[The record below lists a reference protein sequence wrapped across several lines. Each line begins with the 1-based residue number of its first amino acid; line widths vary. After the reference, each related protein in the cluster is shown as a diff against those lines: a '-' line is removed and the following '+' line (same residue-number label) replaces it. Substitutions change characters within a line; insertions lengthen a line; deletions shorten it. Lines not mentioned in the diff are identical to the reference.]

1 MATVLDSLTSL
12 AAPAV
17 GHIAQRLGESD
28 AAVSRGVQSSVA
40 SVLGGL
46 LTKSTDVT
54 ATHRVFDLIM
64 SRDNAASGADDV
76 SNLLAGMTP
85 SPTSGLGASLLT
97 TLFGNRVSSVG
108 ELVARSAGFKNPS
121 SGASILSLA
130 APLVLGFFGKRVREG
145 SLSIG
150 GLTSVLAGERDGI
163 LAAAPAGLTS
173 LVDMSGAG
181 SRPSYVEP
189 PRAVQERDRAAAYA
203 NPVSPPERS
212 NRWLW
217 PLLAIAALLLIWFT
231 TMRGR
236 GSTVD
241 ATVDSAVSTGSVA
254 IDSAASRAAG
264 AAPSAT
270 TAVSDATAKL
280 GAFGK
285 QALPGGVELNV
296 PERGIESQLIA
307 FITDTARPVN
317 DTTWFNFD
325 RLNFATGSATILP
338 ESEEQLNNIAAILQA
353 YPNVN
358 VKVGGYTDNTGD
370 RAANRTLSQQRADA
384 VRQALVA
391 KSIDAKRLVAEGYGP
406 DHPVG
411 DNATEDGRAMN
422 RRIALRVTKK

>member
-1 MATVLDSLTSL
+1 MATLLDSLTTI

-17 GHIAQRLGESD
+17 GRIAQRLGESD
-28 AAVSRGVQSSVA
+28 ASVSRGVQSSIA

-64 SRDNAASGADDV
+64 SRDNAVNGVDDMD
-76 SNLLAGMTP
+76 NLLGGMTP
-85 SPTSGLGASLLT
+85 SPTSGIGASLLT

-108 ELVARSAGFKNPS
+108 ELIARSAGFKNPS

-130 APLVLGFFGKRVREG
+130 APMVLGFFGKRVRDG

-150 GLTSVLAGERDGI
+150 SLTGLLAGERDAI

-189 PRAVQERDRAAAYA
+189 PRAAQERDRAAAYA
-203 NPVSPPERS
+203 NPVSPAARS

-217 PLLAIAALLLIWFT
+217 PLLALAALLLIWFT

-236 GSTVD
+236 GSTVG

-254 IDSAASRAAG
+254 IDSSAPRAAPAASSAAT
-264 AAPSAT
+264 AASDSA
-270 TAVSDATAKL
+270 AKL

-285 QALPGGVELNV
+285 KALPGGVELNI
-296 PERGIESQLIA
+296 PERGIESNLIA
-307 FITDTARPVN
+307 FITDSSRPV
-317 DTTWFNFD
+317 DKTTWFNFD
-325 RLNFATGSATILP
+325 RLNFATGSASILP
-338 ESEEQLNNIAAILQA
+338 ESGEQLNNIAAILKA

-370 RAANRTLSQQRADA
+370 PAANRTLSQQRADA
-384 VRQALVA
+384 VRQALTA
-391 KSIDAKRLVAEGYGP
+391 KGIDPKRMVAEGYGS

-411 DNATEDGRAMN
+411 DNATEEGRAMN

>member
-1 MATVLDSLTSL
+1 MATLLDSLTSL

-17 GHIAQRLGESD
+17 GRIAQRLGESD
-28 AAVSRGVQSSVA
+28 ASVSRGVQSSIA

-64 SRDNAASGADDV
+64 SRDSAVSGADDV
-76 SNLLAGMTP
+76 DKLLGAMTP
-85 SPTSGLGASLLT
+85 SPTSGIGASLLT
-97 TLFGNRVSSVG
+97 TLFGNRVSSIG
-108 ELVARSAGFKNPS
+108 ELIARSAGFKNPS
-121 SGASILSLA
+121 SGASMLSLA
-130 APLVLGFFGKRVREG
+130 APMVVGFFAKRVREG

-150 GLTSVLAGERDGI
+150 GLTSLLAADRESI

-173 LVDMSGAG
+173 LVDMSAAG

-189 PRAVQERDRAAAYA
+189 PRATQERDRAAAYS
-203 NPVSPPERS
+203 NPVSPAARS

-217 PLLAIAALLLIWFT
+217 PLLALAALLLIWFT

-236 GSTVD
+236 GSTMGV
-241 ATVDSAVSTGSVA
+241 TVDSAVSTGSVA
-254 IDSAASRAAG
+254 IDSAASRAG
-264 AAPSAT
+264 AAATSAA
-270 TAVSDATAKL
+270 TAVSDAAAKL

-285 QALPGGVELNV
+285 KALPGGVELNI
-296 PERGIESQLIA
+296 PERGIESNLIA
-307 FITDTARPVN
+307 FITDSSRAVN

-325 RLNFATGSATILP
+325 RLNFATGSASILP
-338 ESEEQLNNIAAILQA
+338 ESEEQLNNIAAILKA
-353 YPNVN
+353 YPKVN

-370 RAANRTLSQQRADA
+370 PAANRTLSRQRADA
-384 VRQALVA
+384 VRQALTA
-391 KSIDAKRLVAEGYGP
+391 KGIEAKRMVAEGYGS

-411 DNATEDGRAMN
+411 DNATEEGRAMN